1 MAKEQIAVAELIT
14 NIILGKTDG
23 ASRVDFFPQKPKFPF
38 DKPRHAGEPG
48 YFL

>member
-23 ASRVDFFPQKPKFPF
+23 ASRVDFFPAKAQVPI
-38 DKPRHAGEPG
+38 
-48 YFL
+48 